1 MKKDQIYVGIAN
13 DEFGGM
19 TTIGGV
25 IKDAWVFGIIP
36 ETETCEGWN
45 LAQIQMIMDKVCQE
59 WDHHG
64 HLVKHLPEEMRQR
77 HERIHT
83 EAIRKARDAGWS
95 PELMNE

>member
-1 MKKDQIYVGIAN
+1 
-13 DEFGGM
+13 M